1 MDNFPFSKSL
11 FWDADLSKTD
21 IQRNKSYIIQRVL
34 VRGGME
40 DVKKIMK
47 LYSKADIIEAI
58 KKSRELD
65 KVTHNFCM
73 NYFKIPKEEM
83 HAPSEF
89 YQ

>member
-1 MDNFPFSKSL
+1 MENFPFSKNL

-21 IQRNKSYIIQRVL
+21 ILRHKLFIIQRVL
-34 VRGGME
+34 VRGGMQ
-40 DVKKIMK
+40 DVKKIMN
-47 LYSKADIIEAI
+47 LYSKEDIIEAI

-65 KVTHNFCM
+65 KVTHNFCL
-73 NYFKIPKEEM
+73 NYFKISKEEM